1 MARVIV
7 VTSGKGGVGKT
18 SVTSNLGITLAKNS
32 KVCLIDADLGLKNL
46 DVVLGIEN
54 RVVFDMQDV
63 ISGVCS
69 LSQAL
74 VKDKRNS
81 NLYVLPA
88 CKSIDVQKINFSY
101 LEKII
106 NDLKESFDYI
116 LIDSPAGI
124 ERGFHNAIRNADE
137 AIVVV
142 TLDISSIRDAD
153 KVIGILNGNNIQDVK
168 LIINRVNM
176 KHIEEGISLSMSDAV
191 DVLGVGVIGVVY
203 YDEEISQG
211 NNKGVPVCHFNNS
224 LSSKCFCNIARRING
239 ENVELMKYRKKGFF
253 EKLFSWCHKFLLS

>member
-18 SVTSNLGITLAKNS
+18 SVTSNLGIALSKNN

-54 RVVFDMQDV
+54 RVIFDMQDV
-63 ISGVCS
+63 ISGLCS

-74 VKDKRNS
+74 VKDKRS
-81 NLYVLPA
+81 NNLFILPA
-88 CKSIDVQKINFSY
+88 CKSIDVQKIDFSY

-106 NDLKESFDYI
+106 NTLKESFDYI

-124 ERGFHNAIRNADE
+124 ERGFYNAIKNADE

-142 TLDISSIRDAD
+142 TLDASSIRDAD
-153 KVIGILNGNNIQDVK
+153 KVIGILNSNNIQDVK
-168 LIINRVNM
+168 LVINRVNM
-176 KHIEEGISLSMSDAV
+176 KHIEEGISLTMSDAV
-191 DVLGVGVIGVVY
+191 DVLGIGVLGVVY
-203 YDEEISQG
+203 YDEAVTEG
-211 NNKGVPVCHFNNS
+211 NNKGIPVSHNS
-224 LSSKCFCNIARRING
+224 KSIASKCFDNISKRLNG
-239 ENVELMKYRKKGFF
+239 ESVDLLKYRRKSFL
-253 EKLFSWCHKFLLS
+253 EKLFQ

>member
-74 VKDKRNS
+74 VKDKRNN
-81 NLYVLPA
+81 NLFILPA

-106 NDLKESFDYI
+106 NDLKQSFDYI

-137 AIVVV
+137 AIVVI
-142 TLDISSIRDAD
+142 TLDTSSVRDAD
-153 KVIGILNGNNIQDVK
+153 KVVGILNGAGIQDVK
-168 LIINRVNM
+168 LVINKVNM
-176 KHIEEGISLSMSDAV
+176 KHIEEGISLSMTDAI
-191 DVLGVGVIGVVY
+191 DILGVGIVGVVY
-203 YDEEISQG
+203 HDEAVSQG
-211 NNKGVPVCHFNNS
+211 NNKGFPIANDNKS
-224 LSSKCFCNIARRING
+224 ISSKCFNNIAKRING
-239 ENVELMKYRKKGFF
+239 ENIELLKYRKRSFL
-253 EKLFSWCHKFLLS
+253 EKLFS

>member
-18 SVTSNLGITLAKNS
+18 SVTSNLGIALAKNS

-54 RVVFDMQDV
+54 RVIFDMQDV
-63 ISGVCS
+63 ISGICS

-74 VKDKRNS
+74 VKDKRNN
-81 NLYVLPA
+81 NLFILPA

-106 NDLKESFDYI
+106 DNLKEIFDYI

-124 ERGFHNAIRNADE
+124 ERGFYNAIRSADE

-142 TLDISSIRDAD
+142 TLDTSSIRDAD
-153 KVIGILNGNNIQDVK
+153 KVIGILNSHNIQDVK

-176 KHIEEGISLSMSDAV
+176 KHIEEGVSLNMSDVV
-191 DVLGVGVIGVVY
+191 DVLGVGVLGVVY
-203 YDEEISQG
+203 YDDAISHG
-211 NNKGVPVCHFNNS
+211 NNKGVPVSHDNKTI
-224 LSSKCFCNIARRING
+224 SSKCFANISKRING
-239 ENVELMKYRKKGFF
+239 ENVELLKYRKKSFL
-253 EKLFSWCHKFLLS
+253 EKLFS

>member
-18 SVTSNLGITLAKNS
+18 SVTSNLGISLAKTN

-54 RVVFDMQDV
+54 RVIFDMQDV
-63 ISGVCS
+63 ISGVCT
-69 LSQAL
+69 LAQAL
-74 VKDKRNS
+74 VKDKRNQ

-88 CKSIDVQKINFSY
+88 CKSIDVQKVNFSY

-106 NDLKESFDYI
+106 NNLKEEFDYI

-124 ERGFHNAIRNADE
+124 ERGFYNAIKNADE

-153 KVIGILNGNNIQDVK
+153 KVIGILNSNNIHDVK

-176 KHIEEGISLSMSDAV
+176 KNIEEGISLTMSDAV
-191 DVLGVGVIGVVY
+191 DVLGIGVLGVVY
-203 YDEEISQG
+203 YDENISQG
-211 NNKGVPVCHFNNS
+211 NNKGVPVSHSNNTI
-224 LSSKCFCNIARRING
+224 SSKCFDNISRRING
-239 ENVELMKYRKKGFF
+239 ENIELLKYRKKSFL
-253 EKLFSWCHKFLLS
+253 EKLFS

>member
-18 SVTSNLGITLAKNS
+18 SVTSNLGVTLAKSS

-54 RVVFDMQDV
+54 RVIFDMQDV

-81 NLYVLPA
+81 NLQVLPA
-88 CKSIDVQKINFSY
+88 CKSLDVQKINFNY
-101 LEKII
+101 LERII
-106 NDLKESFDYI
+106 NDLKQMFDYI

-124 ERGFHNAIRNADE
+124 ERGFYNAIRNADE

-153 KVIGILNGNNIQDVK
+153 KVVGILNGNDIHDVK
-168 LIINRVNM
+168 LIINRVNL
-176 KHIEEGISLSMSDAV
+176 KHIEEGVSIPMSDAV
-191 DVLGVGVIGVVY
+191 DVLGIGVLGVVY
-203 YDEEISQG
+203 YDEAISQG
-211 NNKGVPVCHFNNS
+211 NNKGVPISHDS
-224 LSSKCFCNIARRING
+224 RAISSKCFQNIARRING
-239 ENVELMKYRKKGFF
+239 ENVELMKYKKKSFL
-253 EKLFSWCHKFLLS
+253 EKIFS

>member
-18 SVTSNLGITLAKNS
+18 SVTSNLGIALSKNN

-54 RVVFDMQDV
+54 RVIFDMQDV

-74 VKDKRNS
+74 VKDKRSS
-81 NLYVLPA
+81 NLFVLPA

-106 NDLKESFDYI
+106 ENLKESFDYI

-124 ERGFHNAIRNADE
+124 ERGFYNAIRSADE

-153 KVIGILNGNNIQDVK
+153 KVIGILNSNNIHDVK
-168 LIINRVNM
+168 LVINRVNI

-191 DVLGVGVIGVVY
+191 DVLGIGVLGVVY
-203 YDEEISQG
+203 FDEAISQG
-211 NNKGVPVCHFNNS
+211 NNKGVPVCHDNKS
-224 LSSKCFCNIARRING
+224 IASKCFNNISKRING
-239 ENVELMKYRKKGFF
+239 ESVELMKYRKKSFWQ
-253 EKLFSWCHKFLLS
+253 KLLN

>member
-18 SVTSNLGITLAKNS
+18 SVTSNLGIALAKEY

-54 RVVFDMQDV
+54 RVIFDMQDV

-69 LSQAL
+69 LAQAL
-74 VKDKRNS
+74 VKDKRNN
-81 NLYVLPA
+81 NLFVLPA

-106 NDLKESFDYI
+106 ENLKESFDYI

-124 ERGFHNAIRNADE
+124 ERGFYNAIRSADE

-153 KVIGILNGNNIQDVK
+153 KVIGILNSNNIQDVK

-176 KHIEEGISLSMSDAV
+176 KHIEDGVSLTMSDAV
-191 DVLGVGVIGVVY
+191 DVLGVGVLGVVY
-203 YDEEISQG
+203 YDDSISQG
-211 NNKGVPVCHFNNS
+211 NNKGIPVSHENKS
-224 LSSKCFCNIARRING
+224 IASKCFLNISKRING
-239 ENVELMKYRKKGFF
+239 ETVELMKYRKKTFL
-253 EKLFSWCHKFLLS
+253 EKLFN

>member
-18 SVTSNLGITLAKNS
+18 SVTSNLGITLAKTN

-54 RVVFDMQDV
+54 RVIFDMQDV

-74 VKDKRNS
+74 VKDKRNN
-81 NLYVLPA
+81 NLFILPA
-88 CKSIDVQKINFSY
+88 CKSLDVQKINFGY

-106 NDLKESFDYI
+106 NDLKSSFDYI

-124 ERGFHNAIRNADE
+124 ERGFYNAIKNADE
-137 AIVVV
+137 AIVVI

-153 KVIGILNGNNIQDVK
+153 KVIGILNSNNIYDVK

-176 KHIEEGISLSMSDAV
+176 KHIEEGVSLTISDAV
-191 DVLGVGVIGVVY
+191 DVLGIGVLGVVY
-203 YDEEISQG
+203 YDDNIRHG
-211 NNKGVPVCHFNNS
+211 NNKGIPVAHDNKCI
-224 LSSKCFCNIARRING
+224 SSKCFANISKRING
-239 ENVELMKYRKKGFF
+239 ENIELTKYRKKNFL
-253 EKLFSWCHKFLLS
+253 EKIFS

>member
-18 SVTSNLGITLAKNS
+18 SVTSNLGIALAKNS

-54 RVVFDMQDV
+54 SVIFDMQDV

-69 LSQAL
+69 LAQAL
-74 VKDKRNS
+74 VKDKRNN

-106 NDLKESFDYI
+106 ESLKQTFDYI

-124 ERGFHNAIRNADE
+124 ERGFYNAIRSADE

-142 TLDISSIRDAD
+142 TLDISSVRDAD
-153 KVIGILNGNNIQDVK
+153 KVIGILNSNNIQDVK

-191 DVLGVGVIGVVY
+191 DVLGVGVLGVVY
-203 YDEEISQG
+203 YDDEIRHG
-211 NNKGVPVCHFNNS
+211 NNRGVPVSHDNKTI
-224 LSSKCFCNIARRING
+224 SSKCFYNISKRING
-239 ENVELMKYRKKGFF
+239 ENVELMKYRKKSFF
-253 EKLFSWCHKFLLS
+253 EKLFQ

>member
-18 SVTSNLGITLAKNS
+18 SVTSNLGISLSKNN

-54 RVVFDMQDV
+54 RVIFDMQDV
-63 ISGVCS
+63 ISGLCS

-74 VKDKRNS
+74 VKDKRS
-81 NLYVLPA
+81 NNLFILPA
-88 CKSIDVQKINFSY
+88 CKSIDVQKIDFSY

-106 NDLKESFDYI
+106 NTLKESFDYI

-124 ERGFHNAIRNADE
+124 ERGFYNAIKNADE

-142 TLDISSIRDAD
+142 TLDASSIRDAD
-153 KVIGILNGNNIQDVK
+153 KVIGILNSNNIQDVK
-168 LIINRVNM
+168 LVINRVNM
-176 KHIEEGISLSMSDAV
+176 KHIEEGISLTMSDAV
-191 DVLGVGVIGVVY
+191 DVLGIGVLGVVY
-203 YDEEISQG
+203 YDEAVTEG
-211 NNKGVPVCHFNNS
+211 NNKGVPVSHNNKS
-224 LSSKCFCNIARRING
+224 IASKCFDNMSKRLNG
-239 ENVELMKYRKKGFF
+239 ESVDLLKYRKKNFL
-253 EKLFSWCHKFLLS
+253 EKLFQ

>member
-18 SVTSNLGITLAKNS
+18 SVTSNLGIALAKDH

-54 RVVFDMQDV
+54 RVIFDMQDV

-69 LSQAL
+69 LAQAL

-81 NLYVLPA
+81 NLFILPA

-106 NDLKESFDYI
+106 NTLKDSFDYI

-124 ERGFHNAIRNADE
+124 ERGFYNAIRCADE

-153 KVIGILNGNNIQDVK
+153 KVIGILNSNNIQDVK
-168 LIINRVNM
+168 LVINRVNM
-176 KHIEEGISLSMSDAV
+176 KQIEDGISLSMSDAV
-191 DVLGVGVIGVVY
+191 DVLGIGVLGVVY
-203 YDEEISQG
+203 YDEAISQG
-211 NNKGVPVCHFNNS
+211 NNKGVPVSHES
-224 LSSKCFCNIARRING
+224 KSIASKCFNNISKRING
-239 ENVELMKYRKKGFF
+239 ESVTLLKYKKRSFL
-253 EKLFSWCHKFLLS
+253 EKLFQ

>member
-18 SVTSNLGITLAKNS
+18 SVTSNLGITLAKDS

-74 VKDKRNS
+74 VKDKRNN

-101 LEKII
+101 LERII
-106 NDLKESFDYI
+106 NDLKQTFDYI

-124 ERGFHNAIRNADE
+124 ERGFYNAIRNADE
-137 AIVVV
+137 AIVVI
-142 TLDISSIRDAD
+142 TLDISSVRDAD
-153 KVIGILNGNNIQDVK
+153 KVVGILNGNDIHDVK

-176 KHIEEGISLSMSDAV
+176 KHIEEGVSLPMSDAV
-191 DVLGVGVIGVVY
+191 DVLGIGVLGVVY
-203 YDEEISQG
+203 YDEAISQG
-211 NNKGVPVCHFNNS
+211 NNKGVPVSHDNKS
-224 LSSKCFCNIARRING
+224 ISSKCFQNIARRING
-239 ENVELMKYRKKGFF
+239 ENVTLMKYKKKSFL
-253 EKLFSWCHKFLLS
+253 EKIFS

>member
-18 SVTSNLGITLAKNS
+18 SITSNLGISLAREH

-54 RVVFDMQDV
+54 RVIFDMQDV

-69 LSQAL
+69 LAQAL
-74 VKDKRNS
+74 VKDKRNN
-81 NLYVLPA
+81 NLFVLPA
-88 CKSIDVQKINFSY
+88 CKSLDVQKINFSY

-106 NDLKESFDYI
+106 ETLKQSFDYI

-124 ERGFHNAIRNADE
+124 ERGFYNAIRSADE

-153 KVIGILNGNNIQDVK
+153 KVIGILNSNNIHDVK

-176 KHIEEGISLSMSDAV
+176 KHIENGVSLSMTDAV
-191 DVLGVGVIGVVY
+191 DVLGIGVLGVVY
-203 YDEEISQG
+203 YDESISQG
-211 NNKGVPVCHFNNS
+211 NNKGVPTSHDNKS
-224 LSSKCFCNIARRING
+224 IASKCFSNISKRING
-239 ENVELMKYRKKGFF
+239 ESVELMRYRKRSFL
-253 EKLFSWCHKFLLS
+253 EKLFN

>member
-18 SVTSNLGITLAKNS
+18 SVTSNLGISLSKNN

-54 RVVFDMQDV
+54 RVIFDMQDV
-63 ISGVCS
+63 ISGLCS

-74 VKDKRNS
+74 VKDKRS
-81 NLYVLPA
+81 NNLFVLPA
-88 CKSIDVQKINFSY
+88 CKSIDVQKIDFSY

-106 NDLKESFDYI
+106 NTLKENFDYI

-124 ERGFHNAIRNADE
+124 ERGFYNAIKNADE

-142 TLDISSIRDAD
+142 TLDASSIRDAD
-153 KVIGILNGNNIQDVK
+153 KVIGILNSNNIQDVK
-168 LIINRVNM
+168 LVINRVNM
-176 KHIEEGISLSMSDAV
+176 KHIEDGISLTMSDAV
-191 DVLGVGVIGVVY
+191 DVLGIGVLGVVY
-203 YDEEISQG
+203 YDEAVTEG
-211 NNKGVPVCHFNNS
+211 NNKGVPVSHNS
-224 LSSKCFCNIARRING
+224 KSIASKCFDNMSRRLNG
-239 ENVELMKYRKKGFF
+239 ESVDLLKYRKKSFL
-253 EKLFSWCHKFLLS
+253 EKLFQ

>member
-18 SVTSNLGITLAKNS
+18 SVTSNLGITLAKTN

-54 RVVFDMQDV
+54 RVIFDMQDV

-74 VKDKRNS
+74 VKDKRNN
-81 NLYVLPA
+81 NLFILPA

-106 NDLKESFDYI
+106 NDLKDSFDYI
-116 LIDSPAGI
+116 IIDSPAGI
-124 ERGFHNAIRNADE
+124 ERGFYNAIKNADE

-153 KVIGILNGNNIQDVK
+153 KVIGILNSNNIQDVK

-191 DVLGVGVIGVVY
+191 DVLGVGVLGVVY
-203 YDEEISQG
+203 FDDCVSQG
-211 NNKGVPVCHFNNS
+211 NNKGIPVSHDNKS
-224 LSSKCFCNIARRING
+224 ISSKCFNNIAKRING
-239 ENVELMKYRKKGFF
+239 ESVELIKYRKKSFL
-253 EKLFSWCHKFLLS
+253 EKLFS

>member
-18 SVTSNLGITLAKNS
+18 SVTSNLGITLAKDS

-54 RVVFDMQDV
+54 RVIFDMQDV

-88 CKSIDVQKINFSY
+88 CKSIDVQKINFNY

-106 NDLKESFDYI
+106 GDLKQTFDYI

-124 ERGFHNAIRNADE
+124 ERGFYNAIRNADE

-142 TLDISSIRDAD
+142 TLDISSVRDAD
-153 KVIGILNGNNIQDVK
+153 KVVGILNGNGIHDVK

-176 KHIEEGISLSMSDAV
+176 KHIEEGISLPMSDAV
-191 DVLGVGVIGVVY
+191 DVLGIGVLGVVY
-203 YDEEISQG
+203 QDEAISQG
-211 NNKGVPVCHFNNS
+211 NNKGIPVSHENKS
-224 LSSKCFCNIARRING
+224 ISSKCFNNIARRING
-239 ENVELMKYRKKGFF
+239 ENVDLLKQRKKSFL
-253 EKLFSWCHKFLLS
+253 EKLFS